1 MEEYWEYFSAQE
13 KRIILE
19 EWQLGRV
26 SPAFI
31 KRLAQARARTAQ
43 KAASDARTDR
53 ARRTLVG
60 ARVPR
65 ELAEKVKEA
74 AEERGV
80 SVYRLVVE
88 LLEQTFQSRKT
99 EPELEKVKKT

>member
-65 ELAEKVKEA
+65 ELAEKVT
-74 AEERGV
+74 EERGV

-99 EPELEKVKKT
+99 ELEREKVKKT